1 MDLFPHYFAVMTS
14 AAVAFFGGSWVL
26 KLLEKKRPEKP
37 DRPPEST
44 NQDR

>member
-26 KLLEKKRPEKP
+26 KMLEKKRPEKP
-37 DRPPEST
+37 DQPPEST